1 MRGLDY
7 LYFGNFGGEFERPP
21 AFFSENVGSLSGT
34 LARVASE
41 TITQRESGS
50 SVFQTVTYRL
60 NP

>member
-21 AFFSENVGSLSGT
+21 AFFSENVGSLSAT
-34 LARVASE
+34 LARVESE
-41 TITQRESGS
+41 TITRRDEGA

-60 NP
+60 SP